1 MTSAV
6 RAEQFAIKAV
16 FVLENN
22 YVYRVRYSRGVDV
35 RYVSHLDILKLFD
48 RACRR
53 ANLPVAYSAGFNPHP
68 EFVFGM
74 PLPVGV
80 TSEAEYVDIKLYE
93 KISNTDM
100 VRRLNEALP
109 PAVRIIESKHLPD
122 KAPNI
127 MKSVVASKYRV
138 KVDFSQNDCECTDV
152 FSKIACELSANRPL
166 VVMKRTKS
174 GTRETDIRPMIHSI
188 EFVGCENGI
197 AEILIV
203 TAAGNLTNLRP
214 ELAITS
220 LCDVC
225 SVKCGIESIHRLE
238 LINS

>member
-1 MTSAV
+1 MKNAAA
-6 RAEQFAIKAV
+6 AELLAIKAV

-22 YVYRVRYSRGVDV
+22 YVYRVRYSRGADV

-53 ANLPVAYSAGFNPHP
+53 ADLPVSYSAGFNPHP

-100 VRRLNEALP
+100 VRRLNDALP
-109 PAVRIIESKHLPD
+109 LAVRIMESKHLPE
-122 KAPNI
+122 KSPNI
-127 MKSVVASKYRV
+127 MKSVVASKYLL
-138 KVDFSQNDCECTDV
+138 KIDFSENDDDLQAV
-152 FSKIACELSANRPL
+152 LGKINEELSENRPL
-166 VVMKRTKS
+166 VVLKRTKS
-174 GTRETDIRPMIHSI
+174 GTRETDIRPMINSV
-188 EFVGCENGI
+188 EFVKGDNDM
-197 AEILIV
+197 AEFVVV
-203 TAAGNLTNLRP
+203 TAAGNVTNLRP
-214 ELAITS
+214 ELAVNS

-225 SVKCGIESIHRLE
+225 GINCKIKSIHRLE